1 MHPDGVFVGVG
12 WKMGLKQV
20 VVTGKGLES
29 CRCSSLLCLGFSC
42 GWCLRTVSWQ

>member
-1 MHPDGVFVGVG
+1 MHPDGVFVGVR

-20 VVTGKGLES
+20 VVTGKGLER